1 MITTVHLPQTRIYLP
16 ELDVTSNVRLDADI
30 TLQVKFLDEVLAS
43 NDKRKAID
51 DFIAS
56 NNLPTGYIHNDD
68 INFQIMNIVDG
79 TIYNYLYGEHDIDK
93 ELEITIMEAI
103 EIVLHK
109 DLLPQHKIKLV
120 ELYQSLE

>member
-1 MITTVHLPQTRIYLP
+1 MITAMHLPQTKIHLP

-30 TLQVKFLDEVLAS
+30 TLQVKFLDEVLS
-43 NDKRKAID
+43 SDDQRKAID
-51 DFIAS
+51 NFIAS

-68 INFQIMNIVDG
+68 INLQIMNIVDG

-93 ELEITIMEAI
+93 ELEITIMETI

-109 DLLPQHKIKLV
+109 GLLPQHNIKLF

>member
-30 TLQVKFLDEVLAS
+30 SLQVKFLDEVLS
-43 NDKRKAID
+43 SSDQRKAID

-56 NNLPTGYIHNDD
+56 NNLPTDYIHNDD

-79 TIYNYLYGEHDIDK
+79 TIYNYLYGEYDIDK
-93 ELEITIMEAI
+93 
-103 EIVLHK
+103 
-109 DLLPQHKIKLV
+109 
-120 ELYQSLE
+120 